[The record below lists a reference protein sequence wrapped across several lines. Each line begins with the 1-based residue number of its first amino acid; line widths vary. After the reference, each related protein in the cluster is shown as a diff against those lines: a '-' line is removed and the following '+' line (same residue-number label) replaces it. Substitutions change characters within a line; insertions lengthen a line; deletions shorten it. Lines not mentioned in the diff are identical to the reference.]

1 MMIEMNMDK
10 GTSTMRTKNALLCR
24 LPIACTLFSLV
35 LALAAPAGAAV
46 QGPKA
51 TLQRLNGNVDRLLRK
66 KTEPGSAEET
76 QIKGEVKRL
85 AAELLDYGELAKRSL
100 GEQWDPLTAK
110 QRTEFVE
117 TFKELIER
125 NYVRQLRTNLQY
137 EVAYGDEKMEGDEA
151 RVTTTI
157 KIQTKGKPT
166 EALIEYR
173 MIKRDTRWMVYDVVT
188 DELSLVRNYR
198 SQFTKIIRD
207 QGYNGLMQKMK
218 SKLAE
223 KQG

>member
-1 MMIEMNMDK
+1 MMIDMDK
-10 GTSTMRTKNALLCR
+10 GTSTMRTKNLLRPPVVCAI
-24 LPIACTLFSLV
+24 LSLV

-51 TLQRLNGNVDRLLRK
+51 TLQRVNGNVDRLLRK

-85 AAELLDYGELAKRSL
+85 AAELLDYAELAKRSL

-110 QRTEFVE
+110 QRAEFVD

-125 NYVRQLRTNLQY
+125 NYVRQLRTNLEY
-137 EVAYGDEKMEGDEA
+137 EVTYGDEKMDGEEA

-166 EALIEYR
+166 QALIEYR